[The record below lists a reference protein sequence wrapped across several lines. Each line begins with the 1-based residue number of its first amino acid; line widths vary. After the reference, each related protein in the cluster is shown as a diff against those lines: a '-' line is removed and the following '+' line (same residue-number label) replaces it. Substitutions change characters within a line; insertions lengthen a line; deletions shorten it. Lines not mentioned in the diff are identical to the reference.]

1 MISLLSRSGNLLQ
14 NSSFESDLTFWQAE
28 NVTSVDT
35 SAAEGTQAAS
45 LGPGVASLFQD
56 VVLGPLQRMP
66 LFLSFIAYV
75 TAGIP
80 GDLVAEVLWLDATGI
95 VIGSGLKAFVPGTT
109 ISTAHITFFDVTDR
123 PPLGTQWAR
132 LQFSKGT
139 PDVSVLL
146 DLVNLAPV
154 QTANLIRNPS
164 FERGLADWSATGFD
178 SGFTAIFEGAASAV
192 QSTTPGTLS
201 QDVPLAPV
209 LPGSSYLLS
218 FAAISPVA
226 STVTAQLLWLN
237 IFGSIIGE
245 PGINAPIVA
254 TTLSSQGAYMNF
266 MQASEPAP
274 IGAVKARIVFTATSA
289 TGSTL
294 NLDQVNLIRLTS
306 PNLLE
311 NPGFINGLDDWTTQG
326 VTAQSTG
333 GFVGENF
340 ALLSST
346 GAIINQTVTL
356 PLGSARDSFLLNFAL
371 RFSGTE
377 TVNGNVLAQ
386 VHWLNILGEEIG
398 LGLALVIS
406 QPVQTR
412 AQWQV
417 FTGFTERAPL
427 GAFSARIQFT
437 KSASG
442 GVAAV
447 IGLDSVIFARV
458 D

>member
-14 NSSFESDLTFWQAE
+14 NSSFESDLTFWQAD
-28 NVTSVDT
+28 NVTTVDT
-35 SAAEGTQAAS
+35 TAAEGTQAAS

-75 TAGIP
+75 AAGTP
-80 GDLVAEVLWLDATGI
+80 GDLVAEVLWLDASGI
-95 VIGSGLKAFVPGTT
+95 VIGSGLRAFIPGTT
-109 ISTAHITFFDVTDR
+109 LSAAHITFFDITDR

-139 PDVSVLL
+139 PSISVLI

-154 QTANLIRNPS
+154 QTTNLIRNPS
-164 FERGLADWSATGFD
+164 FERGLAEWSASGFD
-178 SGFTAIFEGAASAV
+178 SGFTSVFEGAATAL

-201 QDVPLAPV
+201 QEVLLAPV

-218 FAAISPVA
+218 FAALSPVA
-226 STVTAQLLWLN
+226 STVTAQLFWLN
-237 IFGSIIGE
+237 IFGTIIGE
-245 PGINAPIVA
+245 PAINAPIVA
-254 TTLSSQGAYMNF
+254 TTLSGQGAYMNF

-274 IGAVKARIVFTATSA
+274 IGAVRARLVFTAASG

-311 NPGFINGLDDWTTQG
+311 NPGFINGLEGWTTQG
-326 VTAQSTG
+326 VTAQGTG

-346 GAIINQTVTL
+346 GAVINQTVTL

-377 TVNGNVLAQ
+377 VTNGNVLAQ

-398 LGLALVIS
+398 LGLSLVVS
-406 QPVQTR
+406 QPLQTR

-427 GAFSARIQFT
+427 NAFLARIQFT

-442 GVAAV
+442 GAGAD